1 MALWNCK
8 EPGQVCVLDDLD
20 SVFSEPESLNLL
32 KAALDTTGERW
43 LTYAADSPVL
53 KEKKIDN
60 RFEFKGA
67 VVFITN
73 VDFEKSR
80 GKVREHLDAILSRC
94 HYLDL
99 TIDSNRDKFL
109 LLKYVTLEQKMLRR
123 KGLDDDKALEIVDFI
138 EENLD
143 QMRELSLRMVLKIA
157 DLHKI
162 GGKYDWRK
170 SVRKYRKISRKFW

>member
-1 MALWNCK
+1 MVGYLVWS
-8 EPGQVCVLDDLD
+8 L
-20 SVFSEPESLNLL
+20 ESLES
-32 KAALDTTGERW
+32 LDIVTAS
-43 LTYAADSPVL
+43 L
-53 KEKKIDN
+53 ICI
-60 RFEFKGA
+60 A

-170 SVRKYRKISRKFW
+170 KARVTCMIRQRRGSAGRAIPEKFRKRLQPM